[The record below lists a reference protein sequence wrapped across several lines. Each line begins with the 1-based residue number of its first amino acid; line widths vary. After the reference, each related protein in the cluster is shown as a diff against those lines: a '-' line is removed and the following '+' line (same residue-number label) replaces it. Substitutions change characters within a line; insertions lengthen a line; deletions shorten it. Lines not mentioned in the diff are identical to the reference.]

1 MSPFKGVTS
10 HEVRPWK
17 ETGLTTEL
25 WMSEVATKFV
35 RMKDLWL
42 LQDGV
47 FIRGLFGEDS
57 FSIDPFPHVVIC
69 NGEMYLEDGHHRV
82 VKLALAGDLYLEAR
96 VYNLDEKRN

>member
-1 MSPFKGVTS
+1 MSPFRGIIS

-17 ETGLTTEL
+17 ETGLTTDL
-25 WMSEVATKFV
+25 WISEVATKLV

-47 FIRGLFGEDS
+47 SIHGLFGEQIYS
-57 FSIDPFPHVVIC
+57 KDPFPHVVIC
-69 NGEMYLEDGHHRV
+69 NKEMYLEDGHHRV
-82 VKLALAGDLYLEAR
+82 IKLALAGDLYLEAR